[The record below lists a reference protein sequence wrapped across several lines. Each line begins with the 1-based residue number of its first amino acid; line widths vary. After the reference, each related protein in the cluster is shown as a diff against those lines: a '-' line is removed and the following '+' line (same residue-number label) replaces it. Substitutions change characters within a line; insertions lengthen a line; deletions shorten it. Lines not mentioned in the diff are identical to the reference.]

1 METVKSIEKQLVDV
15 NKGLPKLP
23 TGFTKW
29 LANYGWLL
37 VLIGVVLSVMSLIA
51 LVPLLLIAFGIIG
64 VFDAQ
69 YGYVGYDVASQ
80 LGWLSTSISVISLLV
95 VLYLEAIAISPLKA
109 KKYRGWELI
118 FIANLISLG
127 LSIIGSIIALQ
138 FASIVW
144 ALFLSAIGFYVLF
157 QIRPHFVAHAADAPK
172 TTKKPGFKPAAKVAK

>member
-64 VFDAQ
+64 IFGAQ

-95 VLYLEAIAISPLKA
+95 VLYLEVIAISPLKA

-144 ALFLSAIGFYVLF
+144 ALFLSAIGFYVLCSDHISSHMPLTRLK
-157 QIRPHFVAHAADAPK
+157 QPK
-172 TTKKPGFKPAAKVAK
+172 NPASNQLQK